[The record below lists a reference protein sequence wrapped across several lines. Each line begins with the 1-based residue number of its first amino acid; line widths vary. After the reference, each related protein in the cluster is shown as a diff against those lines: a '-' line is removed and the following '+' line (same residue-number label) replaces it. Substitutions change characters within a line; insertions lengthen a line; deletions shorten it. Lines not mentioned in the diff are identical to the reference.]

1 MPEIV
6 GEQWRSPFFNRRI
19 KPFFDEDL
27 QTMVVVVDVD
37 VDDATTFV
45 LDKSLQIDRYCDL
58 ETFD

>member
-45 LDKSLQIDRYCDL
+45 LV
-58 ETFD
+58 